1 MSKKIT
7 VILLLISTLVFSQ
20 KHEVGGFAQPKRTK
34 EEVSAVNSFMDE
46 VRADLEEHRKS
57 KLPRDEYGDTA
68 EDYYIGKGGFKY
80 GSNGLMRVFSE
91 TNLRR
96 LYYKAKKALL
106 ACDYFENN
114 HAFLHE
120 KLSKARASVYFLDFE
135 NDGYKTHAGHDYAP
149 SSCGET
155 FLSRHKPQY
164 ITFSQ
169 MHLNY
174 ETSTY
179 EKGLCSWETTVPHEV
194 LHLTGLAHQSEE
206 QNKIFWE
213 VLNECDFMDP
223 HNMGP
228 WWLK

>member
-1 MSKKIT
+1 M
-7 VILLLISTLVFSQ
+7 LLVLISTVAFSQ
-20 KHEVGGFAQPKRTK
+20 RYKGHLFQGHPPRTAKEKAMINEASSVFNEISRDFKR
-34 EEVSAVNSFMDE
+34 
-46 VRADLEEHRKS
+46 S
-57 KLPRDEYGDTA
+57 KLREDQYGDT
-68 EDYYIGKGGFKY
+68 EMEYYTGKGGFTY
-80 GSNGLMRVFSE
+80 GSNGLLRVFKE
-91 TNLRR
+91 NDLQR
-96 LYYKAKKALL
+96 LYVSAKKALL

-135 NDGYKTHAGHDYAP
+135 NDGYKTHAGHIYAP

-223 HNMGP
+223 HNMDP